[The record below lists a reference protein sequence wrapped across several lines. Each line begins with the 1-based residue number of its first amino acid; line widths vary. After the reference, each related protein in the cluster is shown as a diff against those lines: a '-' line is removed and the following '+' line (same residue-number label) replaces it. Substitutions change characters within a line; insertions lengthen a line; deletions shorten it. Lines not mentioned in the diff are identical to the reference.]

1 MREVFI
7 MMLLPLVYSEM
18 FRKCFSFGGL
28 RDGRAGCTIKSTTF
42 VETVAFLWLGALSGD
57 R

>member
-42 VETVAFLWLGALSGD
+42 VETVAFMWLGALSGD